1 MPSGAFSQRE
11 ESSVSDQSSGA
22 TPGIHVQ
29 HVGMIESV
37 SVDST
42 GADRLK
48 PNAIGLM
55 GVIFVA
61 VTGAAPISAMLF
73 NVPLAVGFGDGV
85 GAPAAFLVAAVVLTV
100 FSVGY
105 VAMAKHI
112 RAAGGFYSFISHGLG
127 RDLGLITGICG
138 AIAYSLFEVSL
149 LGGFAYFANSN
160 FNDWFSWDIPWPL
173 FAFGA
178 AIIISALCWFD
189 VELSVRILGVA
200 LIGEVIILTLFDIL
214 VIGKGGGSSGLAWS
228 SLNPAKAFDNA
239 TGLGADGKAIA
250 GAAGVG
256 IFFAFW
262 SWVGF
267 EAAPN
272 YAEESRDPVRNVP
285 RATLFSVIGLGV
297 LYVITSFAFVSAFP
311 KKSVVAEAQ
320 TGGGAFFS
328 AMQTFGTHGLAT
340 IMQVLILTGS
350 FACAMAFHNIA
361 MRYFYAMGREGVLP
375 RALGKTH
382 KAHRSPY
389 YASIVQTVIAILVV
403 AAWGIDEGFDDPTAA
418 AYVGVYGMMAV
429 QGVVYILAIQA
440 LCALAIIVY
449 FRKHKDLNSNLL
461 VVVVCPVIAILAQV
475 YAIYLLFKNI
485 HTIAG
490 TISYADQI
498 WWIAIVGVVIA
509 AAYAFYI
516 KTNDRE
522 KYDLIGR
529 VIDEGIA

>member
-1 MPSGAFSQRE
+1 VSESTSGT
-11 ESSVSDQSSGA
+11 

-37 SVDST
+37 SVSAT

-73 NVPLAVGFGDGV
+73 NVPFAVYAGSGIHT
-85 GAPAAFLVAAVVLTV
+85 PAAFGFACIILTI
-100 FSVGY
+100 FSVSY

-112 RAAGGFYSFISHGLG
+112 RAAGGFYSFISHGIG
-127 RDLGLITGICG
+127 RELGLTAGITG

-149 LGGFAYFANSN
+149 LGGFAYFANNN
-160 FNDWFSWDIPWPL
+160 FNDWFGWDIPWPF
-173 FAFGA
+173 FAVGA
-178 AIIISALCWFD
+178 ALLISIFCWFD
-189 VELSVRILGVA
+189 VELSVKVLGIA
-200 LIGEVIILTLFDIL
+200 LIGEIIILTLFDIL
-214 VIGKGGGSSGLAWS
+214 VIGQGGGSTGLLWS
-228 SLNPAKAFDNA
+228 SLNPITVFHSAKGIG
-239 TGLGADGKAIA
+239 TGGAAIT

-256 IFFAFW
+256 VFLAFW

-285 RATLFSVIGLGV
+285 RATLISVVGLGI
-297 LYVITSFAFVSAFP
+297 LYVVTSFAFVSAFP
-311 KKSVVAEAQ
+311 ANKVLLAAQ
-320 TGGGAFFS
+320 DPDGPFFA
-328 AMQTFGTHGLAT
+328 AMRTFGTHGLAT
-340 IMQVLILTGS
+340 VMEVLILTGS

-382 KAHRSPY
+382 PIHKSPY
-389 YASIVQTVIAILVV
+389 VASITQTVAALVIIGL
-403 AAWGIDEGFDDPTAA
+403 WGIFYGFNNAYGT
-418 AYVGVYGMMAV
+418 AYVGVYTMMAV
-429 QGVVYILAIQA
+429 QGVVWILAIQA

-449 FRKHKDLNSNLL
+449 FQKHKDLNSNWI
-461 VVVVCPVIAILAQV
+461 VTIVCPVIAIAGQVLAIV
-475 YAIYLLFKNI
+475 LLFRNI
-485 HTIAG
+485 PTLAG
-490 TISYADQI
+490 TINYADQI
-498 WWIAIVGVVIA
+498 KWIAIAGGVVAIG
-509 AAYAFYI
+509 YAFYI
-516 KTNDRE
+516 KYTDRE

-529 VIDEGIA
+529 VIDEGIVP

>member
-1 MPSGAFSQRE
+1 VSEHTSGPA
-11 ESSVSDQSSGA
+11 
-22 TPGIHVQ
+22 PGIHVQ

-73 NVPLAVGFGDGV
+73 NVPISVGYGNGI
-85 GAPAAFLVAAVVLTV
+85 GTPAGFLVAAIVLTI

-127 RDLGLITGICG
+127 RDAGLITGICG
-138 AIAYSLFEVSL
+138 GIAYSLFEVSL
-149 LGGFAYFANSN
+149 LGGFAYFANGN
-160 FNDWFSWDIPWPL
+160 FNDWFSWDIPWPI
-173 FAFGA
+173 FAFAA
-178 AIIISALCWFD
+178 AIVISIFCWFD
-189 VELSVRILGVA
+189 VELSVRVLGVA
-200 LIGEVIILTLFDIL
+200 LIGEIIILTLFDIL
-214 VIGKGGGSSGLAWS
+214 VIGQGGGSDGLAWT

-239 TGLGADGKAIA
+239 AGVGGDGKALV

-285 RATLFSVIGLGV
+285 RATLFSVVGLGV

-311 KKSVVAEAQ
+311 RKSLVAEAQ
-320 TGGGAFFS
+320 TGGPAFFS
-328 AMQTFGTHGLAT
+328 AMQSFGTHGLAT

-375 RALGKTH
+375 RVLGRTH
-382 KAHRSPY
+382 KTHRSPY
-389 YASIVQTVIAILVV
+389 YASVVQTVIAVLIV
-403 AAWGIDEGFDDPTAA
+403 AAWGLDEGFDNPTAA

-449 FRKHKDLNSNLL
+449 FRKHKELSSNPL
-461 VVVVCPVIAILAQV
+461 VVIVCPVIAIAAQI
-475 YAIYLLFKNI
+475 YAIVLLFKNI
-485 HTIAG
+485 HVIAG

-498 WWIAIVGVVIA
+498 WWIAIAGVVLA
-509 AAYAFYI
+509 AGYAFYI
-516 KTNDRE
+516 KYTNRE

>member
-1 MPSGAFSQRE
+1 VSEHTSGT
-11 ESSVSDQSSGA
+11 

-29 HVGMIESV
+29 HVGTVESV
-37 SVDST
+37 SVDAA
-42 GADRLK
+42 GVDRLK

-73 NVPLAVGFGDGV
+73 NVPFAVGFGTGL
-85 GAPAAFLVAAVVLTV
+85 GTPAAFGFATVILTI
-100 FSVGY
+100 FSVAY
-105 VAMAKHI
+105 VAMARHI

-127 RDLGLITGICG
+127 RELGLIAGITG
-138 AIAYSLFEVSL
+138 ALAYSLFEVSL
-149 LGGFAYFANSN
+149 LGGFAYFANGN
-160 FNDWFSWDIPWPL
+160 FIDWFSWDIPWPL

-178 AIIISALCWFD
+178 ALLISIFCWFD
-189 VELSVRILGVA
+189 VELSVKVLGIA
-200 LIGEVIILTLFDIL
+200 LIGELIILSIFDIL
-214 VIGKGGGSSGLAWS
+214 VIGQGGGSSGLRWS
-228 SLNPAKAFDNA
+228 SLNPVKAFDSA
-239 TGLGADGKAIA
+239 QGIGSDGKAIV

-256 IFFAFW
+256 LFLAFW

-272 YAEESRDPVRNVP
+272 YAEESKNPVRNVP
-285 RATLFSVIGLGV
+285 RATLISVIGLGV

-311 KKSVVAEAQ
+311 AKSLIADAQNPSGPFFVAMR
-320 TGGGAFFS
+320 S
-328 AMQTFGTHGLAT
+328 FGTHGLGT

-382 KAHRSPY
+382 PTHKSPY
-389 YASIVQTVIAILVV
+389 IASITQTVVAIALIAV
-403 AAWGIDEGFDDPTAA
+403 WGIFSGFGKAFDT
-418 AYVGVYGMMAV
+418 AYVRVYTMMAE
-429 QGVVYILAIQA
+429 QGVVWILAIQS

-449 FRKHKDLNSNLL
+449 FQKHKELHANPL
-461 VVVVCPVIAILAQV
+461 VTVVCPIIAIAGQV
-475 YAIYLLFKNI
+475 YAIVLLFKNI
-485 HTIAG
+485 HILAG
-490 TISYADQI
+490 TITYADQI

-509 AAYAFYI
+509 GAYAFYI
-516 KTNDRE
+516 KANNRE

-529 VIDEGIA
+529 VIDEGIVP

>member
-1 MPSGAFSQRE
+1 VSERTSGTSP
-11 ESSVSDQSSGA
+11 D
-22 TPGIHVQ
+22 IHVQ

-37 SVDST
+37 TVAST

-73 NVPLAVGFGDGV
+73 NVPISVGYGDGL
-85 GAPAAFLVAAVVLTV
+85 GTPAAFGIAAVVLTI

-138 AIAYSLFEVSL
+138 SIAYSLFEVSL
-149 LGGFAYFANSN
+149 LGGFAYFANQN
-160 FNDWFSWDIPWPL
+160 FNTWFSWDIPWPI
-173 FAFGA
+173 FAFAA
-178 AIIISALCWFD
+178 AIVISIFCWFD
-189 VELSVRILGVA
+189 VELSVRVLGIA
-200 LIGEVIILTLFDIL
+200 LIGEVIILTIFDIL
-214 VIGKGGGSSGLAWS
+214 VIGQGGGSSGLAWS
-228 SLNPAKAFDNA
+228 SLNPVNAFNDA
-239 TGLGADGKAIA
+239 SGVGTGGTALV

-272 YAEESRDPVRNVP
+272 YAEESKDPVRNVP
-285 RATLFSVIGLGV
+285 RATLISVIGLGV
-297 LYVITSFAFVSAFP
+297 VYTITSFAFVSAFP
-311 KKSVVAEAQ
+311 RKSLVADAQ
-320 TGGGAFFS
+320 ASGPFFT
-328 AMQTFGTHGLAT
+328 AMQQFGTHGLAT

-375 RALGKTH
+375 KALGRTH
-382 KAHRSPY
+382 KTHRSPY
-389 YASIVQTVIAILVV
+389 FASVVQTVISVVIV
-403 AAWGIDEGFDDPTAA
+403 AAWGIDEGFDNPTAA

-440 LCALAIIVY
+440 LCAAAIIVY
-449 FRKHKDLNSNLL
+449 FWKHKELNSNPL
-461 VVVVCPVIAILAQV
+461 VVIVCPVIAILAQV

-485 HTIAG
+485 HVIAG

-498 WWIAIVGVVIA
+498 WWIAVVGVVIA

-516 KTNDRE
+516 KANDRE

-529 VIDEGIA
+529 VIDEGIVP